1 MFSKYKFHLSLL
13 VLLAVIFGF
22 AASSALAA
30 KAPVKDA
37 LTWSDVKTRFE
48 ADMQPAQDLEAL
60 SAVPCTGGSAS
71 GYPCSNVDLLSFMPL
86 NQLGGT
92 AGNDIWGWSGCGGRD
107 FALMG
112 LSNGTVFVEITDP
125 MNPVRLGNLPSA
137 TGNSSWRDVKTNNDH
152 AYIVSEAFNHGMQV
166 FDLSR
171 LCDVNNPPVTFNHD
185 ARYTGFGS
193 AHNVVINER
202 SDYAYGVG
210 ASSCSGGLHMV
221 DISNPTS
228 PSNAG
233 CYSGDG
239 YTHDAQC
246 VNYRGPDADWQGSE
260 ICFNSNEDTLTIVDV
275 TNKAA
280 PQLISRTGYPG
291 DGYTHQGW
299 LAPNQRWFVLDDE
312 LDETSFGHN
321 TRTRFWNV
329 QDLDAPFIAI
339 THDAANAAIDHNLY
353 IRNGFIYQANYRSGL
368 RILGANGGNPIEV
381 AFFDIYPANDNASFN
396 GAWSNFPFPNGMV
409 IVSGI
414 EQGLFV
420 LQPTVTQAQAGINWN
435 MLGK

>member
-1 MFSKYKFHLSLL
+1 MISKYKFHI
-13 VLLAVIFGF
+13 VLLLLFAVAFGF
-22 AASSALAA
+22 AASGASAA
-30 KAPVKDA
+30 KAPVSDA
-37 LTWSDVKTRFE
+37 LTWVDVQARFE

-60 SAVPCTGGSAS
+60 SNVPCVGGSAS
-71 GYPCSNVDLLSFMPL
+71 GYPCNNVDLASFTPL
-86 NQLGGT
+86 ANLGGT
-92 AGNDIWGWSGCGGRD
+92 AGNDIWGWSGCSGRD
-107 FALMG
+107 FAIMG
-112 LSNGTVFVEITDP
+112 LTNGTVFVEITDR
-125 MNPVRLGNLPSA
+125 MNPVRLGNLPTA
-137 TGNSSWRDVKTNNDH
+137 TGNSSWRDIKTNNDH
-152 AYIVSEAFNHGMQV
+152 AYIVSESGGHGMQV

-171 LCDVNNPPVTFNHD
+171 LCDVDNPPVTFTHD
-185 ARYTGFGS
+185 ARYTGFGN
-193 AHNVVINER
+193 AHNIVINER

-210 ASSCSGGLHMV
+210 TNTCAGGLHFV
-221 DISNPTS
+221 DISNPTA

-246 VNYRGPDADWQGSE
+246 VNYRGPDADYQGRE

-280 PQLISRTGYPG
+280 PSMISRTGYPG
-291 DGYTHQGW
+291 EGYTHQGW

-312 LDETSFGHN
+312 LDESFFGHN

-329 QDLDAPFIAI
+329 QDLDAPFIGL
-339 THDAANAAIDHNLY
+339 TYDSANAAIDHNLY
-353 IRNGFIYQANYRSGL
+353 IRNGLIYQANYRSGL
-368 RILGANGGNPIEV
+368 RILGISGGISEV

-396 GAWSNFPFPNGMV
+396 GAWSNFPFRDGTV

-420 LQPTVTQAQAGINWN
+420 LEPTLPLAQYGINWN
-435 MLGK
+435 SLGE